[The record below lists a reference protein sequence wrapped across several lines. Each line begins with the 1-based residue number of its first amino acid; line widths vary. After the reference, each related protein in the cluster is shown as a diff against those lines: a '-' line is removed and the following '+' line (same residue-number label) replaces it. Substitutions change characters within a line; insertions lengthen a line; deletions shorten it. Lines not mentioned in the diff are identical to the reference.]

1 VTNVSALNQ
10 TSLWVIFIILTL
22 FALASALLSVAAL
35 TQLKSTK
42 SVIIPLA
49 VFLISLGGIILVNLV
64 TSPN

>member
-1 VTNVSALNQ
+1 VSVLNQ
-10 TSLWVIFIILTL
+10 ASLWVIFIILTL
-22 FALASALLSVAAL
+22 FALASALLSVSAL

-42 SVIIPLA
+42 SVLIPLA

>member
-1 VTNVSALNQ
+1 MSALNQ

>member
-1 VTNVSALNQ
+1 VSALNQ

-22 FALASALLSVAAL
+22 FALASALLSVSAL

-42 SVIIPLA
+42 SVLIPIA
-49 VFLISLGGIILVNLV
+49 VFLISLCGIILVNLV

>member
-1 VTNVSALNQ
+1 MSALNQ

-22 FALASALLSVAAL
+22 FALASALLSVSAL

-42 SVIIPLA
+42 SVLIPIA
-49 VFLISLGGIILVNLV
+49 VFLISLCGIILVNLV

>member
-1 VTNVSALNQ
+1 VSALNQ